1 MEIQINN
8 LNKSFD
14 GKKVL
19 KGIDLNLKPN
29 MSNIILGKSGCGKSV
44 LIKLIYKL
52 IKQDSGII
60 TYNSKEE
67 VDINK
72 FAMLFQ
78 YGALFDSLKVWENIA
93 FQFINE
99 KLKPISQLKEEVL
112 DIMFN
117 LGLDSENIDKYPSE
131 LSGGM
136 KKRVA
141 LGRALFKKPDVIFL
155 DEPTTG
161 LDPLN
166 GELINDLIV
175 KVIKEKKITAITIT
189 HDIKSALKT
198 GDQFYYLEDGII
210 EVSEKCENLLKTQNS
225 KLNNFLKGQV

>member
-78 YGALFDSLKVWENIA
+78 YGALFDSLKVWDNIA
-93 FQFINE
+93 FQFIN
-99 KLKPISQLKEEVL
+99 
-112 DIMFN
+112 
-117 LGLDSENIDKYPSE
+117 
-131 LSGGM
+131 
-136 KKRVA
+136 
-141 LGRALFKKPDVIFL
+141 
-155 DEPTTG
+155 
-161 LDPLN
+161 
-166 GELINDLIV
+166 
-175 KVIKEKKITAITIT
+175 
-189 HDIKSALKT
+189 
-198 GDQFYYLEDGII
+198 
-210 EVSEKCENLLKTQNS
+210 
-225 KLNNFLKGQV
+225 